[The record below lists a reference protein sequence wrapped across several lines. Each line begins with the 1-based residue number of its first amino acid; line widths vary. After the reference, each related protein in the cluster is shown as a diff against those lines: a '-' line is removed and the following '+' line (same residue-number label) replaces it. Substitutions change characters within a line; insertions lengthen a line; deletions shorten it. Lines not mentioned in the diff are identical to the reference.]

1 MLDNFACP
9 ACGSQE
15 WSPVE
20 TFIYRRTDRLG
31 GRMFPVAVLWRRM
44 KRTGYTLLL
53 ARPRRKPVTSR
64 SVSRYQ
70 YLRRTVLFDVWFQG
84 ADMVTL
90 TSVCCRECGF
100 MAYSPRPTDQ
110 DVGAKYA
117 YLKEM
122 EPDIGGQTGYDP
134 RALRSD
140 LLRATRVYERCA
152 PHLRADGTLRALDYG
167 GGNGKLLQPLVAHGH
182 SCYLVDYNDSPIP
195 GVTKICDDMVGFSG
209 DEVFDLILCSHVLE
223 HASDLGSLVAFFRRR
238 LDPSGLLYVE
248 IPQEIWAGLRL
259 EADPVTHINFFT
271 RASLAR
277 LLLDNGFE
285 ILESRQQVA
294 TYGGATLEVLWVL
307 ARPAERGGVGAS
319 RSDKTRD
326 GETTGEVGE
335 PRRSP
340 SKARPPLPVDLP
352 AEVKALLYP
361 SRKATLRRMYELSLR
376 PRLKS
381 PGSEKCNQ
389 A

>member
-1 MLDNFACP
+1 MLDTFACP

-31 GRMFPVAVLWRRM
+31 GRTFPVAVLWRRM
-44 KRTGYTLLL
+44 KRTAYILSL
-53 ARPRRKPVTSR
+53 ARPRRRPVTSR
-64 SVSRYQ
+64 SVGRYH
-70 YLRRTVLFDVWFQG
+70 YVRRMVLFDVWFQG

-110 DVGAKYA
+110 DVAAKYA
-117 YLKEM
+117 YLKEV
-122 EPDIGGQTGYDP
+122 EPDIGGQTGYGS

-140 LLRATRVYERCA
+140 LLRANRVCERCA
-152 PHLRADGTLRALDYG
+152 PHLRTDAVLRVLDYG
-167 GGNGKLLQPLVAHGH
+167 GGNGKLLRPLVAGGH
-182 SCYLVDYNDSPIP
+182 SCYLVDYNDTPIP
-195 GVTKICDDMVGFSG
+195 GVTKICNDMSG
-209 DEVFDLILCSHVLE
+209 LGGDQVFDLILCSHVLE
-223 HASDLGSLVAFFRRR
+223 HVSDLGSLVAFFHRR
-238 LDPSGLLYVE
+238 LDPAGLLYVE
-248 IPQEIWAGLRL
+248 VPQEIWAGLKL

-271 RASLAR
+271 GASLAR

-307 ARPAERGGVGAS
+307 ARPTARGGVGAS
-319 RSDKTRD
+319 RVGKALDAA
-326 GETTGEVGE
+326 TTGEAGE

-340 SKARPPLPVDLP
+340 SQASRPLPVGLP
-352 AEVKALLYP
+352 ADVKALLYP
-361 SRKATLRRMYELSLR
+361 SRKATLRRMCELSLR
-376 PRLKS
+376 PRLND
-381 PGSEKCNQ
+381 PGSEDRKQ